1 VSGGNWI
8 LGGKVTC
15 WCCVRFLDRPSQ
27 AHTHQTTFTSPHQ
40 GSNAPTSS
48 NYLQPQPHLTYHYQ
62 QTHYHFIT
70 HRTSQTQQKCDP
82 SSRTNTRSRSARRKR
97 SAYARS
103 TFNFNHHS
111 PTLYSHIQHADNSA
125 TGIKTAFPSSARKL
139 RSRTLLLSIKRST
152 LSPQT

>member
-1 VSGGNWI
+1 VYDS
-8 LGGKVTC
+8 LTAPH
-15 WCCVRFLDRPSQ
+15 RHTLTRPLSHPPTK
-27 AHTHQTTFTSPHQ
+27 AATHLHLPTTYNHNHTLHTTT
-40 GSNAPTSS
+40 NR
-48 NYLQPQPHLTYHYQ
+48 
-62 QTHYHFIT
+62 HYHFIT
-70 HRTSQTQQKCDP
+70 HRTSQTLQKCDL